1 MNCIIN
7 SWTHYEAELRGYL
20 TKQTRGDRQLAE
32 DLLQNVFVK
41 AIAQGKNFCDINN
54 TRAWLYKVAR
64 NQLIDAFRK
73 EKHFEELD
81 ELDDEQPHVV
91 QEIPAVESLS
101 ACLPRA
107 LQQLGEQDREVIS
120 LCDIDGLNQA
130 EYAVKKNISLP
141 GAKSRIQRA
150 RQRLKQQLHTL
161 CEVKYDEAG
170 NVCCHESCQ
179 AEKIESP
186 EKPKNSN

>member
-7 SWTHYEAELRGYL
+7 SWTLYEAELRGYL

-54 TRAWLYKVAR
+54 TRAWLYKVTR
-64 NQLIDAFRK
+64 NQLIDVFRK

-81 ELDDEQPHVV
+81 DQQPHDV

-107 LQQLGEQDREVIS
+107 LQQLGEQDREAIT

-130 EYAVKKNISLP
+130 EYALKKNISLP

-161 CEVKYDEAG
+161 CEVKYDESG
-170 NVCCHESCQ
+170 NVCCHQPCQ
-179 AEKIESP
+179 AEKS
-186 EKPKNSN
+186 